1 MYISNYIEI
10 SMCYHTSTAKEVE
23 LREFLGQ
30 GYTIE
35 DYHHY
40 YHVTGF
46 SHPLL
51 PVATNEQPQIIQP
64 VEWGL
69 IPFWAKDEQAAK
81 DISLKTLNARS
92 ETIFTLPSFRDS
104 IVKRR
109 CLIFV
114 NGFFEWE
121 HQGKE
126 TLPYFIYM
134 PDHKPFAL
142 GGIWSQWTNKETAE
156 LHTTCSIITTAAN
169 ELMSKIH
176 NTKKRMPLILNRD
189 KWDTWLSKEA
199 SKETVEKEM
208 QTLPDGQLQAHR
220 ISKLITSR
228 AEDSNIPE
236 VQLEY
241 KDSLL

>member
-1 MYISNYIEI
+1 
-10 SMCYHTSTAKEVE
+10 MCYHTSTAKEEE
-23 LREFLGQ
+23 LKEFLGQ

-35 DYHHY
+35 DYHQY
-40 YHVTGF
+40 YHVAGF

-51 PVATNEQPQIIQP
+51 PVATNQQPKVIQP

-69 IPFWAKDEQAAK
+69 IPSWIKDEKAAK
-81 DISLKTLNARS
+81 EISLKTLNAKS

-126 TLPYFIYM
+126 TQPYYLYM
-134 PDHKPFAL
+134 PDHKPFAF
-142 GGIWSQWTNKETAE
+142 GGIWSKWANKETAE
-156 LHTTCSIITTAAN
+156 LHTTCSIITTPAN
-169 ELMSKIH
+169 ELMAKIH
-176 NTKKRMPLILNRD
+176 NTKKRMPLIIPRD
-189 KWDTWLSKEA
+189 NWETWLSNEA
-199 SKETVEKEM
+199 TNETIELDM
-208 QTLPDGQLQAHR
+208 QVLPDGQLQAHR

-228 AEDSNIPE
+228 TEDSNVPD
-236 VQLEY
+236 VQVEY
-241 KDSLL
+241 RDSLF

>member
-1 MYISNYIEI
+1 
-10 SMCYHTSTAKEVE
+10 MCYHTSTAKEEE
-23 LREFLGQ
+23 LKEFLGQ

-35 DYHHY
+35 DYHQY

-51 PVATNEQPQIIQP
+51 PVATNLQPKVIQP

-69 IPFWAKDEQAAK
+69 IPSWIKDEKAAK
-81 DISLKTLNARS
+81 EISLKTLNAKS
-92 ETIFTLPSFRDS
+92 ETIFSLPSFRDS

-126 TLPYFIYM
+126 ILPYFIYM
-134 PDHKPFAL
+134 KEHKPCAF

-156 LHTTCSIITTAAN
+156 LHTTCSIITTPAN
-169 ELMSKIH
+169 ELMAKIH
-176 NTKKRMPLILNRD
+176 NKKKRMPLIMPRD
-189 KWDTWLSKEA
+189 KWDTWLSND
-199 SKETVEKEM
+199 STKETIEQDM
-208 QTLPDGQLQAHR
+208 QILPDGQLEAHR

-228 AEDSNIPE
+228 TEDSNVPD
-236 VQLEY
+236 VQMEFKNGLF
-241 KDSLL
+241 